1 MLRSIIAFTALAP
14 LLFALS
20 SCGSM
25 SHLLKKSSK
34 SAKTEAPEAPK
45 DQVIGTIEMVNPE
58 QHFVLVKT
66 LNRMALAAGT
76 KLESHSPNGGLKAVL
91 MVTPEHKLNFIS
103 ADIAEGYPQQGDIVI
118 EIAVPKP
125 PDTPAKPASDQPPPL
140 EPFTSGGAPPPIV
153 DLPLPEGQLPPPI
166 TPPSGT

>member
-1 MLRSIIAFTALAP
+1 MLRLIIAFTALGT
-14 LLFALS
+14 LLFSLS

-25 SHLLKKSSK
+25 SHFLKKSSK
-34 SAKTEAPEAPK
+34 SAKPQAPAAPK

-66 LNRMALAAGT
+66 LNRMALTAGT
-76 KLESHSPNGGLKAVL
+76 KLESHSPNGLKAVL
-91 MVTPEHKLNFIS
+91 TVTPEHKMNFIS
-103 ADIAEGYPQQGDIVI
+103 ADIVEGYPQQGDIVV

-125 PDTPAKPASDQPPPL
+125 PDAPAQPAIDQPPPL
-140 EPFTSGGAPPPIV
+140 EPQPSNGAPPPIV

-166 TPPSGT
+166 TLPSGA

>member
-1 MLRSIIAFTALAP
+1 MLRPIIAFIALTP
-14 LLFALS
+14 LLFSLP

-25 SHLLKKSSK
+25 SHLLKKKGK
-34 SAKTEAPEAPK
+34 SAGTEAPEAAK
-45 DQVIGTIEMVNPE
+45 DQIIGTIEMVNPE

-66 LNRMALAAGT
+66 HNRMTLAPGA
-76 KLESHSPNGGLKAVL
+76 KLESHSPNGLKAVL
-91 MVTPEHKLNFIS
+91 TVTPEHKLNFIS
-103 ADIAEGYPQQGDIVI
+103 ADIVEGYPQQGDIVV

-125 PDTPAKPASDQPPPL
+125 PETPAQPAIDQPPPL
-140 EPFTSGGAPPPIV
+140 EPQPSSGAPPPIV